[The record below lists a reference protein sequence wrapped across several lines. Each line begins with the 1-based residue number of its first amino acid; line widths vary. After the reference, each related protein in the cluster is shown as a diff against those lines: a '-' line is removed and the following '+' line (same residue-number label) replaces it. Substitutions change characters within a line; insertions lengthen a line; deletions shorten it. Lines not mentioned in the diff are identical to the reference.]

1 MVLRYHQSFPQIFFF
16 FLITFFL
23 YNQVLV
29 HRLKWLRHKMEAVG
43 IFSKEMKKIIFFMDY
58 FFSRFIPRLILFS
71 FLNFPYYAPYTIKLK
86 KETKFCNSNLL
97 PYFEKMGENSFLQER
112 AK

>member
-1 MVLRYHQSFPQIFFF
+1 MASPQDGSGWYFFQRNEEN
-16 FLITFFL
+16 
-23 YNQVLV
+23 Y
-29 HRLKWLRHKMEAVG
+29 
-43 IFSKEMKKIIFFMDY
+43 FFMDY

-86 KETKFCNSNLL
+86 KETQFCNSNLL